1 MAERRMFSKTIID
14 SDIFLDM
21 PLSTQALYF
30 HLSMRADDDGFVNNP
45 KKIQRM
51 IGCGDDDIKL
61 LIAKKFIIPFES
73 GVCVIKHWRIHNYI
87 RNDRYKPTMYQEE
100 KEQLLLEENNMYELS
115 DSVPLI
121 DSNNTKNNLGIP
133 NGYQT
138 DTNGIPSD
146 IPNGNP
152 GKVRLGKD
160 SIDNNI
166 SKDILCSTKVQ
177 QVIDFWN
184 SLGLQKIISVNAGTN
199 RYKMLKARMN
209 EYGVE
214 KIITAI
220 GNIKESDFLRG
231 QNKNNW
237 IITFDWLIRPNNFIK
252 VLEGNYSNKAGGV
265 NDGSFRQDNSKGK
278 TTEKKYDYNKING
291 I

>member
-45 KKIQRM
+45 RKIQRM
-51 IGCGDDDIKL
+51 VGCGDDDIKL
-61 LIAKKFIIPFES
+61 LIAKQFIIPFES
-73 GVCVIKHWRIHNYI
+73 GICVIKHWRIHNYI

-100 KEQLLLEENNMYELS
+100 KGQLLLEENNMYELS
-115 DSVPLI
+115 NSVPLI
-121 DSNNTKNNLGIP
+121 DTDSSKNNVGIP
-133 NGYQT
+133 NGYQM

-146 IPNGNP
+146 IQNGNP
-152 GKVRLGKD
+152 GEVRLGKD

-166 SKDILCSTKVQ
+166 SKDILCSTTVQ
-177 QVIDFWN
+177 RLIEKWN
-184 SLGLQKIISVNAGTN
+184 SLGLSTTLKTITPGTN
-199 RYKMLKARMN
+199 RYKMLKARIKQYSEEVVFNAIN
-209 EYGVE
+209 EIP
-214 KIITAI
+214 K
-220 GNIKESDFLRG
+220 SDFLMG
-231 QNKNNW
+231 KVKDFE
-237 IITFDWLIRPNNFIK
+237 ITFDWFIKPNNFPK
-252 VLEGNYSNKAGGV
+252 VLEGNYSKTNGGV

-278 TTEKKYDYNKING
+278 TTEQKYDYNKING